1 MRQRIPDMPGWTVH
15 DLRRTCRTKL
25 SQLGVSE
32 EIGERVLGHV
42 LPGIVGV
49 YNRHRYEA
57 EMADALQ
64 KLADHIALLVDPPDN
79 VVLLRAR
86 D

>member
-1 MRQRIPDMPGWTVH
+1 M
-15 DLRRTCRTKL
+15 
-25 SQLGVSE
+25 
-32 EIGERVLGHV
+32 LGHV

-79 VVLLRAR
+79 VVSLEERRKQAEAER
-86 D
+86 VPA